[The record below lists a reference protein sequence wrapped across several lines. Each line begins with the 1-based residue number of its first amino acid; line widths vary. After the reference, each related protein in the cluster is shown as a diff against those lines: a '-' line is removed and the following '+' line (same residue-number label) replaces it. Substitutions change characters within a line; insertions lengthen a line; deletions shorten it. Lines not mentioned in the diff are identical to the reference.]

1 MHDTIGIDISKDTL
15 DIYRQ
20 SDSRDFGRA
29 VRQGMRPDGVHL
41 YPAMPCA
48 SYRGASDEDMQAL
61 RACGAA
67 MLLMIFGRVL
77 GTAGLLAGLPAPSSG
92 STFACDGAVLLSMVN
107 GPLAPLALPR
117 NSRSAEQDSY
127 GSAPPAERMS
137 TSGTQR
143 RGPVPGPG
151 AWA

>member
-1 MHDTIGIDISKDTL
+1 MLVVAAVLLGGLHHVLQGLNRWETAFTPRTSL
-15 DIYRQ
+15 WRWR
-20 SDSRDFGRA
+20 SR
-29 VRQGMRPDGVHL
+29 HL
-41 YPAMPCA
+41 
-48 SYRGASDEDMQAL
+48 
-61 RACGAA
+61 AA

-77 GTAGLLAGLPAPSSG
+77 GTAGLLAGLLAPSSG